1 MRQPGHQV
9 PATHVNRPSVY
20 GSHSLRAL
28 PDDSVPDAVADKL
41 SYAFSYALPDT
52 FSHSFPHA
60 LPHALPD
67 EVPYAVS
74 NNCTDTFSDTT
85 TAYSLC
91 VDSVRQMGNV
101 LKDVRRRSAV
111 ADKIHRDG
119 AGARRQRLRRVDLRA
134 PVQ

>member
-74 NNCTDTFSDTT
+74 NPLPHEVSDTT
-85 TAYSLC
+85 SGRLRDER
-91 VDSVRQMGNV
+91 VWEMGNV
-101 LKDVRRRSAV
+101 FQNVRWRHS
-111 ADKIHRDG
+111 G
-119 AGARRQRLRRVDLRA
+119 APAHDTPAACFWWQGVRCFGVLA
-134 PVQ
+134 PV